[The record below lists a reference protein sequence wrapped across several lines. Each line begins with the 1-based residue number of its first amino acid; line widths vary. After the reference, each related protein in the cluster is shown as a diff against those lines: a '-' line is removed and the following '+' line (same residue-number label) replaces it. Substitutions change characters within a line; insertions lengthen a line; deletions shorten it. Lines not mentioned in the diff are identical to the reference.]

1 MLTLW
6 ILSCRVNAKVDT
18 LSTFYARDLEDAER
32 QAEKILQEH
41 HYEPLELKEYPRG
54 FGIVMTTLPG
64 RIEEDTV

>member
-41 HYEPLELKEYPRG
+41 HY
-54 FGIVMTTLPG
+54 
-64 RIEEDTV
+64 